1 LKSSLS
7 FRLLIAAS
15 VTTLIALVATA
26 LVLTNLFRI
35 YFEDRVHSELDSW
48 VVTLT
53 SQTKVDIDGAL
64 VVAEL
69 GDPRFAQP
77 LSGYYWQVIPENAEP
92 VLSASFWAQPLEVG
106 VPAEPGVI
114 TYSTVTGSD
123 GGSYLTGSWRIT
135 LGQEGGEQEIR
146 ITVAVDRASVDTP
159 ISNFTQ
165 NVTIAM
171 IVLGVFLV
179 LASWFTVRIGLGPL
193 KTIKSEVN
201 FVKSN
206 PQSRLSTDCAVEVAP
221 LVEEVND
228 LLDRQEQNVEGAR
241 ARASTLAHGLKTP
254 LTVMRALAQDLRRT
268 GKSASIPEEIDF
280 QVGSMQHLVEREL
293 ARTRDQ
299 ASGQAM
305 RYEVRPIVQKLVR
318 AFQRRTGGEEI
329 EWKIDI
335 PSDMQSPFDE
345 FALTELLGNLIDN
358 ATKWTTDRIVIS
370 GANSPTEAFI
380 QITDNGPGIREDQLE
395 TVLRRG
401 GRLNSDVA
409 GEGLGLSIVQD
420 MLEQRG
426 IELFIT
432 NPKEGGLA
440 VRIDWSRNQE
450 AGQYR
455 SPSYSSD

>member
-1 LKSSLS
+1 MS
-7 FRLLIAAS
+7 
-15 VTTLIALVATA
+15 TLIALAATA

-53 SQTKVDIDGAL
+53 SRTEVNANGGL
-64 VVAEL
+64 SVTEL
-69 GDPRFAQP
+69 DDPRFAQP
-77 LSGYYWQVIPENAEP
+77 LSGYYWQVISDNAQP
-92 VLSASFWAQPLEVG
+92 VLSASFWAQPLKID
-106 VPAEPGVI
+106 VPVELGVI

-123 GGSYLTGSWRIT
+123 GGSYLTGSWRIR
-135 LGQEGGEQEIR
+135 LGQDGAEQEIL
-146 ITVAVDRASVDTP
+146 ITVAVDRTSVDTP

-171 IVLGVFLV
+171 GVLGVFLV

-201 FVKSN
+201 FVKTN
-206 PQSRLSTDCAVEVAP
+206 PDARLSTDCATEVAP

-228 LLDRQEQNVEGAR
+228 LLDRQEQNVDDAR

-254 LTVMRALAQDLRRT
+254 LTVMRALAQDLRTT

-280 QVGSMQHLVEREL
+280 QVSSMQHLVEREL

-299 ASGQAM
+299 VSGQAM
-305 RYEVRPIVQKLVR
+305 RYEVKPIIQKLVR
-318 AFQRRTGGEEI
+318 AFQRRSGGQDI
-329 EWKIDI
+329 EWLIDI

-358 ATKWTTDRIVIS
+358 ATKWTKDRIEIS
-370 GANSPTEAFI
+370 GASSPTKSFI
-380 QITDNGPGIREDQLE
+380 QVADNGPGIREDQLE

-401 GRLNSDVA
+401 ERLDGDVA
-409 GEGLGLSIVQD
+409 GDGLGLSIVQD
-420 MLEQRG
+420 MLAQRG
-426 IELFIT
+426 IELHLT
-432 NPKEGGLA
+432 NQKEGGLA
-440 VRIDWSRNQE
+440 VRIDWSCDQE
-450 AGQYR
+450 IELKQFT
-455 SPSYSSD
+455 

>member
-1 LKSSLS
+1 MKSSLS

-53 SQTKVDIDGAL
+53 SQTEVNTDGAVL
-64 VVAEL
+64 VAEL
-69 GDPRFAQP
+69 GDPRFSQP
-77 LSGYYWQVIPENAEP
+77 LSGYYWQVIPQNAQP

-106 VPAEPGVI
+106 VPAELGVI

-123 GGSYLTGSWRIT
+123 SGSYLTGSWRIT
-135 LGQEGGEQEIR
+135 LGQDGSEQEIL
-146 ITVAVDRASVDTP
+146 ITVAVDRASVDAP
-159 ISNFTQ
+159 ISDFTQ

-171 IVLGVFLV
+171 AVLGVFLV
-179 LASWFTVRIGLGPL
+179 LASWSTVHIGLGPL

-201 FVKSN
+201 FVKTN
-206 PQSRLSTDCAVEVAP
+206 PQSRLSTDCATEVAP

-228 LLDRQEQNVEGAR
+228 LLNRQEKNVEDAR

-254 LTVMRALAQDLRRT
+254 LTVMRALAQDLRTT

-280 QVGSMQHLVEREL
+280 QVGNMQHLVEREL

-299 ASGQAM
+299 VSGQAM
-305 RYEVRPIVQKLVR
+305 RYEAKPIVQKLVR
-318 AFQRRTGGEEI
+318 AFQRRTGGEDI
-329 EWKIDI
+329 KWKIDI
-335 PSDMQSPFDE
+335 PSGMQSPFDE

-358 ATKWTTDRIVIS
+358 ATKWTKDRIVIS
-370 GANSPTEAFI
+370 GASSPTEAFI
-380 QITDNGPGIREDQLE
+380 QVTDNGLGIRDDQLD

-401 GRLNSDVA
+401 ARLNNDVA

-420 MLEQRG
+420 MLAQRG
-426 IELFIT
+426 IQLSLT
-432 NPKEGGLA
+432 NQKEGGLA
-440 VRIDWSRNQE
+440 VRIDWSSIQDIE
-450 AGQYR
+450 PKQ
-455 SPSYSSD
+455 PT